1 MADDLTLE
9 ASEKIIAAAKKKAAQ
24 LNTRMDIAVVDAGGN
39 LKAFARMDGAWLGSI
54 DISIR
59 KARTARWFDMNTGEI
74 GKLSQPGGP
83 LYGIEHSNDGLITF
97 PGGVPL
103 KNSKGEIV
111 GAIGVSGSTVESTVL
126 PLTPIAPTISPLE
139 FFRGTP
145 PGKVINPSLLCSIP
159 YKGPPGCESFPIS
172 PVFMS
177 NQRAVRA
184 LRIEMSM
191 LPSHAPSM
199 RANAFRLPPA
209 STTAISMRVLSCAA
223 FFFAAAMIFSDASKV
238 RSSAIRHLA
247 WESGQTFFLSWWRKS
262 RDLCSAWVFSRCV
275 GGASRSVGSAWS
287 RLGG

>member
-111 GAIGVSGSTVESTVL
+111 GAIGVSGSTVENDHAVDVAGAEVL
-126 PLTPIAPTISPLE
+126 GE
-139 FFRGTP
+139 
-145 PGKVINPSLLCSIP
+145 
-159 YKGPPGCESFPIS
+159 
-172 PVFMS
+172 
-177 NQRAVRA
+177 
-184 LRIEMSM
+184 
-191 LPSHAPSM
+191 
-199 RANAFRLPPA
+199 
-209 STTAISMRVLSCAA
+209 
-223 FFFAAAMIFSDASKV
+223 
-238 RSSAIRHLA
+238 
-247 WESGQTFFLSWWRKS
+247 
-262 RDLCSAWVFSRCV
+262 
-275 GGASRSVGSAWS
+275 
-287 RLGG
+287 